1 MQKGADLF
9 PEQSGDGFRRT
20 APDTDMGPSH
30 CVKSA
35 VVKTSKK
42 PTSSKESWALSA
54 LTMGQLVDIM
64 SNFLLLE

>member
-9 PEQSGDGFRRT
+9 PEQSGMGFRT
-20 APDTDMGPSH
+20 APDADMGPSH